1 MNKKIYS
8 FDIFDT
14 CLIRTC
20 GFSHNVFDLLAIE
33 ILGHDKPES
42 WLVEF
47 THIRTKGEEEA
58 RKKKVEEI
66 TLEDI
71 YNECDFSGLTQIS
84 NQQIAKKEIEIEE
97 KVLVPVKSILNKISN
112 LHQKNISVIYI
123 SDMYLPDFLLKE
135 ILNENGFWKDGD
147 QLYVSSTSGKTKA
160 NGSLFDLIAKENNYS
175 FKKWYHWGDN
185 KYSDYIIPKKKG
197 IKAHLINHKLTLYE
211 QNIISNYYFTA
222 NNINQRFAGIQKAIR
237 LMLGKSPEVYL
248 GCNIV
253 IPTLVDFVFKILED
267 ARKSKVKQLFF
278 LSRDGFLPYKIT
290 EELKYLYPDIKISYI
305 YTSRSALYF
314 PGAKSTE
321 KKDIIEILGKLSGKK
336 IKDVFIDKT
345 NIDIS
350 QFISGDLQNKIL
362 KSEQEGQE
370 IIDLLYKDI
379 AFIEVLKKE
388 YQEQNKLVIKYFK
401 QCGLAN
407 ITDSNAIVD
416 IRGTRKCH
424 EIINRLLKKNGFMT
438 VKGYYLEVTENRCM
452 IKSAGNYFSI
462 FYSERYKSCN
472 NNMQSIGGLYSVI
485 EQYFCTTGTLRTIKY
500 KENVQNQIEPVYE
513 EASDNEYAKSLC
525 DIHIKIAT
533 IYLKYYIINQLHL
546 YYNDLSQIVYSN
558 LSAFG
563 MYPSKQ
569 DLVPLTKI
577 QANDDR
583 FYYSTI
589 VKSLTVK
596 DLIARKIS
604 INSWARG
611 SYIFTIYNMVGEKIG
626 KYILQNFLSK

>member
-1 MNKKIYS
+1 MPHYS

-14 CLIRTC
+14 CFIRSC
-20 GFSHNVFDLLAIE
+20 GFANNVFDLLALE
-33 ILGHDKPES
+33 ILGNNSPLS
-42 WLVEF
+42 WLADF
-47 THIRTKGEEEA
+47 ANIRIKGEEQA
-58 RKKKVEEI
+58 RNEKQSEV

-71 YNECDFSGLTQIS
+71 YNKCDFSGLTKS
-84 NQQIAKKEIEIEE
+84 KNKDIAYKELEIEKKI
-97 KVLVPVKSILNKISN
+97 LVPVKYILDKIQK
-112 LHQKNISVIYI
+112 LHNNNQTVIFI
-123 SDMYLPDFLLKE
+123 SDMYLPETFLKE
-135 ILNENGFWKDGD
+135 LLENNGFWKEGD
-147 QLYVSSTSGKTKA
+147 KLYVSCSSGKTKA
-160 NGSLFDLIAKENNYS
+160 NGSLFDLIAKENNYL
-175 FKKWYHWGDN
+175 FQEWHHWGDN
-185 KYSDYIIPKKKG
+185 KYSDYIIPRKKG
-197 IKAHLINHKLTLYE
+197 IKSHLIEHKFTQYE
-211 QNIISNYYFTA
+211 QNIISNYYFGD

-237 LMLGKSPEVYL
+237 LMLGESPEINL

-253 IPTLVDFVFKILED
+253 IPTLVNFIFKIIED
-267 ARKSKVKQLFF
+267 ARKCKVKQLFF

-290 EELKYLYPDIKISYI
+290 EEVKYLYPDIKISYI
-305 YTSRSALYF
+305 NTSRSALYF
-314 PGAKSTE
+314 PGAQSTE
-321 KKDIIEILGKLSGKK
+321 KKDILEVLGKLSGKK

-350 QFISGDLQNKIL
+350 QFIPCDLQNKIIE
-362 KSEQEGQE
+362 SEKEGQK

-379 AFIEVLKKE
+379 AFIKILNKE
-388 YQEQNKLVIKYFK
+388 YQEQNELVIKYFK

-525 DIHIKIAT
+525 NIHIKIAT